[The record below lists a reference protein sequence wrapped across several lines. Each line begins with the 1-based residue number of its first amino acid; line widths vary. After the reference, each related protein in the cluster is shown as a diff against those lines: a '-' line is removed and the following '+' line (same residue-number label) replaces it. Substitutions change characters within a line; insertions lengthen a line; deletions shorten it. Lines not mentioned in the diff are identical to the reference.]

1 MDIKEEVKT
10 LREQIE
16 YHSNRYYNM
25 DAPEITDYEYDM
37 LMQRL
42 KQIEKEHPELVDAV
56 FSDTKSR
63 WQCQERGRSTGASQ
77 CANAEFAGCL
87 L

>member
-25 DAPEITDYEYDM
+25 DAPEIMDRAASAACTPSANVRAPDCM
-37 LMQRL
+37 AAT
-42 KQIEKEHPELVDAV
+42 V
-56 FSDTKSR
+56 
-63 WQCQERGRSTGASQ
+63 WQATH
-77 CANAEFAGCL
+77 
-87 L
+87 

>member
-42 KQIEKEHPELVDAV
+42 KQIRNWWTRLLRHK
-56 FSDTKSR
+56 KSVAMPR
-63 WQCQERGRSTGASQ
+63 ERQEYWCVTMCQC
-77 CANAEFAGCL
+77 
-87 L
+87 

>member
-25 DAPEITDYEYDM
+25 DAPEITD
-37 LMQRL
+37 
-42 KQIEKEHPELVDAV
+42 K
-56 FSDTKSR
+56 KSILR
-63 WQCQERGRSTGASQ
+63 
-77 CANAEFAGCL
+77 
-87 L
+87 

>member
-1 MDIKEEVKT
+1 MDIKEEVKA
-10 LREQIE
+10 LRQQIE

-42 KQIEKEHPELVDAV
+42 KQIEKEMMILWL
-56 FSDTKSR
+56 DT
-63 WQCQERGRSTGASQ
+63 QY
-77 CANAEFAGCL
+77 
-87 L
+87 

>member
-42 KQIEKEHPELVDAV
+42 KQIEKEHPRCWQYWKY
-56 FSDTKSR
+56 DTY
-63 WQCQERGRSTGASQ
+63 CTEYH
-77 CANAEFAGCL
+77 
-87 L
+87 